1 MNIKEKINKLC
12 REKGWTQRQLASQ
25 LGKEPSNLHNQI
37 SNEET
42 IQLGLVKNI
51 CKALDTTI
59 ELLTSDNDNV
69 EDDAMVHDQLE
80 KIMLEGDKEAVD
92 IIIGKIAREYMN
104 VQRLGKQHRSSSAS

>member
-1 MNIKEKINKLC
+1 MNLKDKINVECKK
-12 REKGWTQRQLASQ
+12 KGLTQRELAAQ
-25 LGKEPSNLHNQI
+25 LGKAGPNFHNQI
-37 SNEET
+37 TGEDT

-51 CKALDTTI
+51 CKALDITI
-59 ELLTSDNDNV
+59 ESLLSDNENE